1 MPDLLACRVGGGAG
15 CTPGWG
21 PRVASP
27 PSQVCATR
35 PLGSSAC
42 AAPACAVA
50 LPALPRC
57 CRACWAP
64 PRCHSPS
71 HPLPPSPPPPPS
83 PLALP
88 TLQVWGEKWAGKT
101 LRIRNP
107 DSGKTMEV
115 TIYDT
120 CDDAE

>member
-1 MPDLLACRVGGGAG
+1 MLVARLAGAL
-15 CTPGWG
+15 GW
-21 PRVASP
+21 PR
-27 PSQVCATR
+27 R
-35 PLGSSAC
+35 PAKCVLHGRWAL
-42 AAPACAVA
+42 
-50 LPALPRC
+50 LPAPRLP
-57 CRACWAP
+57 AP
-64 PRCHSPS
+64 LHCLRCHAAAVPAG
-71 HPLPPSPPPPPS
+71 PLLGATLPPILSLPPPPPPS